1 MIKEK
6 NEETGEVKV
15 IFSSEEFKKLK
26 IFGGAA
32 AVLLI
37 LSISLAGWAGY
48 STNALHAENELYRS
62 QLKMADEKMQALEN
76 KAKTVEKISGQLQ
89 ELVRTNGGTVPENT
103 GMGTGGIGGASTVPD
118 IAKTAGNKKEDDEKI
133 AVSETPGELLK
144 EMRRLDERL
153 DKQIRLVVAL
163 RSEFMNQAYGAV
175 SSVVNPT
182 AETPN
187 IWPVAGSIS
196 SYYGYRTSPGGIG
209 STFHEGVDIAGDYGT
224 PISATAAGTV
234 TQAGWVGGYGYL
246 VEVKHA
252 DGIVTRYGHNSAVL
266 VYEGQHVDQG
276 SMIALMGSTGNS
288 TGPHCHYEVRIH
300 GEAVDPMYFLP
311 QNYCCLLYTSPSPR
325 D

>member
-153 DKQIRLVVAL
+153 DKQILLVVAL

-187 IWPVAGSIS
+187 IWPVAGPIS

-311 QNYCCLLYTSPSPR
+311 QNY
-325 D
+325 

>member
-187 IWPVAGSIS
+187 IWPVAGPIS
-196 SYYGYRTSPGGIG
+196 SYYGYRISPGGIG

-266 VYEGQHVDQG
+266 VYEGQHVEQG

-311 QNYCCLLYTSPSPR
+311 QNY
-325 D
+325 

>member
-187 IWPVAGSIS
+187 IWPVTGPIS

-234 TQAGWVGGYGYL
+234 TKAGWVGGYGYL

-300 GEAVDPMYFLP
+300 GEAVNPMYFLP
-311 QNYCCLLYTSPSPR
+311 QSY
-325 D
+325 

>member
-182 AETPN
+182 VETPN
-187 IWPVAGSIS
+187 IWPVAGPIS

-311 QNYCCLLYTSPSPR
+311 QNY
-325 D
+325 

>member
-15 IFSSEEFKKLK
+15 IFSSEEFKRLK

-144 EMRRLDERL
+144 EMRRLDELL

-187 IWPVAGSIS
+187 IWPVAGPIS

-311 QNYCCLLYTSPSPR
+311 QNY
-325 D
+325 

>member
-62 QLKMADEKMQALEN
+62 QLKMADEKKQALEN

-144 EMRRLDERL
+144 EMRRLDELL

-187 IWPVAGSIS
+187 IWPVAGPIS

-311 QNYCCLLYTSPSPR
+311 QNY
-325 D
+325 

>member
-187 IWPVAGSIS
+187 IWPVAGPIS
-196 SYYGYRTSPGGIG
+196 SYYGYRISPGGIG

-288 TGPHCHYEVRIH
+288 TRPHCHYEVRIH

-311 QNYCCLLYTSPSPR
+311 QNY
-325 D
+325 

>member
-26 IFGGAA
+26 IFGGAV

-144 EMRRLDERL
+144 EMRRLDELL

-187 IWPVAGSIS
+187 IWPVAGPIS

-252 DGIVTRYGHNSAVL
+252 DDIVTRYGHNSAVL

-311 QNYCCLLYTSPSPR
+311 QNY
-325 D
+325 

>member
-48 STNALHAENELYRS
+48 STNALHTENELYRS

-89 ELVRTNGGTVPENT
+89 ELVRTNGGTVPENAE
-103 GMGTGGIGGASTVPD
+103 MGTGGIGGASTVPD
-118 IAKTAGNKKEDDEKI
+118 IAKTAGNKKKDDEKI

-163 RSEFMNQAYGAV
+163 RSEFMNQAYGTV
-175 SSVVNPT
+175 SSVLNPT

-187 IWPVAGSIS
+187 IWPVMGPIS

-234 TQAGWVGGYGYL
+234 T
-246 VEVKHA
+246 
-252 DGIVTRYGHNSAVL
+252 IR
-266 VYEGQHVDQG
+266 
-276 SMIALMGSTGNS
+276 
-288 TGPHCHYEVRIH
+288 
-300 GEAVDPMYFLP
+300 
-311 QNYCCLLYTSPSPR
+311 
-325 D
+325 

>member
-6 NEETGEVKV
+6 NDETGEVKV

-187 IWPVAGSIS
+187 IWPVAGPIS

-311 QNYCCLLYTSPSPR
+311 QNY
-325 D
+325 

>member
-118 IAKTAGNKKEDDEKI
+118 IAKTAGNKKKDDEKI

-163 RSEFMNQAYGAV
+163 RSEFMNQAYGTV
-175 SSVVNPT
+175 SSVLNPT

-187 IWPVAGSIS
+187 IWPVAGPIS

-234 TQAGWVGGYGYL
+234 TKAGWVGGYGYL
-246 VEVKHA
+246 VEVRHA

-311 QNYCCLLYTSPSPR
+311 QSY
-325 D
+325 

>member
-187 IWPVAGSIS
+187 IWPVAGPIS

-276 SMIALMGSTGNS
+276 SMIALIGSTGNS

-311 QNYCCLLYTSPSPR
+311 QNY
-325 D
+325 

>member
-37 LSISLAGWAGY
+37 LSISLSGWAGY

-144 EMRRLDERL
+144 EMRRLDELL

-187 IWPVAGSIS
+187 IWPVAGPIS

-311 QNYCCLLYTSPSPR
+311 QNY
-325 D
+325 

>member
-32 AVLLI
+32 AELLI

-103 GMGTGGIGGASTVPD
+103 GIRTGGIGSASTVPQ
-118 IAKTAGNKKEDDEKI
+118 IAKTTCIKKEDDEKN

-144 EMRRLDERL
+144 EMRRLDELL

-187 IWPVAGSIS
+187 IWPVAGPIS

-311 QNYCCLLYTSPSPR
+311 QNY
-325 D
+325 

>member
-76 KAKTVEKISGQLQ
+76 KSKTVEKISGQLQ

-144 EMRRLDERL
+144 EMRRLDELL

-187 IWPVAGSIS
+187 IWPVAGPIS

-311 QNYCCLLYTSPSPR
+311 QNY
-325 D
+325 

>member
-76 KAKTVEKISGQLQ
+76 KAKTVEKLSGQQ
-89 ELVRTNGGTVPENT
+89 KELVRTNGGTVHENT

-187 IWPVAGSIS
+187 IWPVAGPIS

-311 QNYCCLLYTSPSPR
+311 QNY
-325 D
+325 

>member
-32 AVLLI
+32 AVLLS

-144 EMRRLDERL
+144 EMRRLDELL

-187 IWPVAGSIS
+187 IWPVAGPIS

-311 QNYCCLLYTSPSPR
+311 QNY
-325 D
+325 

>member
-62 QLKMADEKMQALEN
+62 QLKMADEKMQDLEN

-144 EMRRLDERL
+144 EMRRLDELL

-187 IWPVAGSIS
+187 IWPVAGPIS

-311 QNYCCLLYTSPSPR
+311 QNY
-325 D
+325 

>member
-32 AVLLI
+32 AVLLS
-37 LSISLAGWAGY
+37 LSAGLAGWAAY
-48 STNALHAENELYRS
+48 STTALHAENELYRG

-163 RSEFMNQAYGAV
+163 RSEFMNQAYGTV
-175 SSVVNPT
+175 SSVLNPT

-187 IWPVAGSIS
+187 IWPVAGPIS

-224 PISATAAGTV
+224 PLSATAAGTV

-311 QNYCCLLYTSPSPR
+311 QNY
-325 D
+325 

>member
-133 AVSETPGELLK
+133 AVSETPGDLLK

-187 IWPVAGSIS
+187 IWPVAGPIS
-196 SYYGYRTSPGGIG
+196 SYYGYRISPGGIG

-252 DGIVTRYGHNSAVL
+252 DGIITRYGHNSAVL

-311 QNYCCLLYTSPSPR
+311 QNY
-325 D
+325 

>member
-15 IFSSEEFKKLK
+15 IFSLEEFKKLK

-118 IAKTAGNKKEDDEKI
+118 IAKTAGDKKEDDEKI

-163 RSEFMNQAYGAV
+163 HSEFMNQAYGAV

-187 IWPVAGSIS
+187 IWPVAGPIS

-266 VYEGQHVDQG
+266 VYEGQYVDQG

-288 TGPHCHYEVRIH
+288 TGPHCHYEVRIN

-311 QNYCCLLYTSPSPR
+311 QSY
-325 D
+325 

>member
-48 STNALHAENELYRS
+48 STNALHTENELYRS

-89 ELVRTNGGTVPENT
+89 ELVRTNGGTVPENAE
-103 GMGTGGIGGASTVPD
+103 MGTGGIGGASTVPD
-118 IAKTAGNKKEDDEKI
+118 IAKTAGNKKKDDEKI

-144 EMRRLDERL
+144 EMRRLDELL

-187 IWPVAGSIS
+187 IWPVAGPIS

-209 STFHEGVDIAGDYGT
+209 STFHDGVDIAGDYGT

-311 QNYCCLLYTSPSPR
+311 QNY
-325 D
+325 

>member
-103 GMGTGGIGGASTVPD
+103 GMGTGGIGGTSTVPD

-187 IWPVAGSIS
+187 IWPVAGPIS

-311 QNYCCLLYTSPSPR
+311 QNY
-325 D
+325 

>member
-163 RSEFMNQAYGAV
+163 RSEFMNQAYGVV

-187 IWPVAGSIS
+187 IWPVAGPIS

-311 QNYCCLLYTSPSPR
+311 QNY
-325 D
+325 

>member
-26 IFGGAA
+26 IYGGAA

-118 IAKTAGNKKEDDEKI
+118 IAKTAGDKKEDDEKI

-163 RSEFMNQAYGAV
+163 HSEFMNQAYGAV

-187 IWPVAGSIS
+187 IWPVAGPIS

-311 QNYCCLLYTSPSPR
+311 QNY
-325 D
+325 

>member
-26 IFGGAA
+26 TFGGAA

-37 LSISLAGWAGY
+37 LSISVAGWAGY

-133 AVSETPGELLK
+133 AVSETPGE
-144 EMRRLDERL
+144 RL

-187 IWPVAGSIS
+187 IWPVAGPIS

-311 QNYCCLLYTSPSPR
+311 QNY
-325 D
+325 

>member
-37 LSISLAGWAGY
+37 LSISLAGWTGY

-144 EMRRLDERL
+144 EMRRLDELL

-187 IWPVAGSIS
+187 IWPVAGPIS

-311 QNYCCLLYTSPSPR
+311 QNY
-325 D
+325 

>member
-144 EMRRLDERL
+144 EMRRLDELL

-187 IWPVAGSIS
+187 IWPVAGPIS
-196 SYYGYRTSPGGIG
+196 SYCGYRTSPGGIG

-311 QNYCCLLYTSPSPR
+311 QNY
-325 D
+325 

>member
-187 IWPVAGSIS
+187 IWPVAGPIS
-196 SYYGYRTSPGGIG
+196 SYYGYRISPGGIG

-311 QNYCCLLYTSPSPR
+311 QSY
-325 D
+325 

>member
-48 STNALHAENELYRS
+48 STNALHTENELYRS

-187 IWPVAGSIS
+187 IWPVAGPIS

-234 TQAGWVGGYGYL
+234 TKAGWVGGYGYL
-246 VEVKHA
+246 VEVRHA
-252 DGIVTRYGHNSAVL
+252 DGIVTRYGHNSAIL

-311 QNYCCLLYTSPSPR
+311 QSY
-325 D
+325 

>member
-37 LSISLAGWAGY
+37 LSAGLAGWAAY
-48 STNALHAENELYRS
+48 STTALHAENELYRS

-89 ELVRTNGGTVPENT
+89 ELVRTSGGTVPKNT
-103 GMGTGGIGGASTVPD
+103 GIGGIGGASTVPD
-118 IAKTAGNKKEDDEKI
+118 IAKTMDDKKADGEKI
-133 AVSETPGELLK
+133 VMSETPGELLR

-163 RSEFMNQAYGAV
+163 RSEFMNQAYGTV
-175 SSVVNPT
+175 SSVLNPT

-187 IWPVAGSIS
+187 IWPVAGPIS

-246 VEVKHA
+246 VEVRHA

-311 QNYCCLLYTSPSPR
+311 QSY
-325 D
+325 

>member
-144 EMRRLDERL
+144 EMRRLDELL
-153 DKQIRLVVAL
+153 DKQIRLVVEL

-187 IWPVAGSIS
+187 IWPVAGPIS

-300 GEAVDPMYFLP
+300 
-311 QNYCCLLYTSPSPR
+311 
-325 D
+325 

>member
-187 IWPVAGSIS
+187 IWPVAGPIS

-266 VYEGQHVDQG
+266 VYEGQHVAQG

-311 QNYCCLLYTSPSPR
+311 QNY
-325 D
+325 

>member
-118 IAKTAGNKKEDDEKI
+118 IAKTVGNKKEDDEKI

-187 IWPVAGSIS
+187 IWPVAGPIS

-311 QNYCCLLYTSPSPR
+311 QNY
-325 D
+325 

>member
-48 STNALHAENELYRS
+48 RTNALHAENELYRS

-144 EMRRLDERL
+144 EMRRLDELL

-187 IWPVAGSIS
+187 IWPVAGPIS

-311 QNYCCLLYTSPSPR
+311 QNY
-325 D
+325 

>member
-1 MIKEK
+1 MTGEWMIKEK

-163 RSEFMNQAYGAV
+163 RSEFMNQAYGTV
-175 SSVVNPT
+175 SSVLNPT

-187 IWPVAGSIS
+187 IWPVTGPIS

-234 TQAGWVGGYGYL
+234 TKAGWVGGYGYL
-246 VEVKHA
+246 VEVRHA

-311 QNYCCLLYTSPSPR
+311 QNY
-325 D
+325 